1 MLEMSAAAGTSEEA
15 SSLCPHR
22 IGILTEQDGEI
33 MPVRF
38 PVLSVIA
45 AALVAMPD
53 LAAAQGGPFCL
64 KSALGALSCSY
75 HSMILCEQAKQPN
88 SRDQCIPR
96 FQADETTGSSA
107 APLGNPPQPATRTP
121 AVNSAPVR

>member
-1 MLEMSAAAGTSEEA
+1 MSAAAGTSEEA

-33 MPVRF
+33 VPVRF

-45 AALVAMPD
+45 AALAAVPE
-53 LAAAQGGPFCL
+53 LAAAQGAPFCL

-75 HSMILCEQAKQPN
+75 HSMILCEQAKHPN

-107 APLGNPPQPATRTP
+107 APLGNPRQPAARTP
-121 AVNSAPVR
+121 AVNAAPVH

>member
-1 MLEMSAAAGTSEEA
+1 
-15 SSLCPHR
+15 
-22 IGILTEQDGEI
+22 

-53 LAAAQGGPFCL
+53 LAAAQGGSFCL

-96 FQADETTGSSA
+96 FQADETRQLGSA
-107 APLGNPPQPATRTP
+107 ARQPA
-121 AVNSAPVR
+121 SARNEDTGRQCRSGTLKDARVRFPIAAANGILWRRNGAARRPT